1 MLSGFASV
9 PFFKFVAPQLPVVGD
24 SFAALS
30 ELPPAFIVS
39 GLVAIGVSLLD
50 REGAQIAEQV
60 QEELLKFGPAPT
72 THTAK

>member
-1 MLSGFASV
+1 
-9 PFFKFVAPQLPVVGD
+9 VGD

-50 REGAQIAEQV
+50 RQGAQIAAQV
-60 QEELLKFGPAPT
+60 RKELLE
-72 THTAK
+72 